1 MGAVIEIADQERF
14 PNTSKKK
21 REMQVSFLLF
31 MCWLPS
37 LITARGGREPAR
49 LVKCQKLEST
59 LLTGDHEEIA
69 LSDVGGDQNGC
80 VRACQLDKQCVGASI
95 YRRRICQLYKEGYG
109 IQTTGRGMRAWTSY
123 TLPGSWL
130 SSSIRS

>member
-1 MGAVIEIADQERF
+1 MGISSNR
-14 PNTSKKK
+14 NTRSRKVSQHLKKK
-21 REMQVSFLLF
+21 REMQVSFLLL

-95 YRRRICQLYKEGYG
+95 YRRTICQLYKEGYG
-109 IQTTGRGMRAWTSY
+109 IQNTGRGMRAWTSY
-123 TLPGSWL
+123 TCCRGRGCPRL
-130 SSSIRS
+130 

>member
-1 MGAVIEIADQERF
+1 MGSSDRNRRSSKVQKF

-21 REMQVSFLLF
+21 REMQVSLLLL

-95 YRRRICQLYKEGYG
+95 YRRRICHYTKKTMEFKQP
-109 IQTTGRGMRAWTSY
+109 GRGMRAW
-123 TLPGSWL
+123 
-130 SSSIRS
+130 